1 MTLRLL
7 SRRRRL
13 IRGPVSIV
21 VGDVVVVSIAVHDL
35 ISIESKSCSQDTK
48 ALGHEAMDLLHNDDD
63 PNL

>member
-1 MTLRLL
+1 M
-7 SRRRRL
+7 
-13 IRGPVSIV
+13 SIV

-35 ISIESKSCSQDTK
+35 IESKSCSQDTE